1 MKKNA
6 SDYLVALSVIV
17 CSLVLLAAL
26 TYALGGWRPSNR
38 GHTLEVDFV
47 DVTGVKLHSDVRY
60 AGAHAGTVTNIRP
73 ATSNV
78 GCPHRCF
85 STVPGKDSAIRRTS
99 SASSTLTL

>member
-1 MKKNA
+1 VQFVGVLECFEAGSNPVRA
-6 SDYLVALSVIV
+6 RLVFRTQNFSG
-17 CSLVLLAAL
+17 SAAINSS
-26 TYALGGWRPSNR
+26 RSSR
-38 GHTLEVDFV
+38 GHRTAN
-47 DVTGVKLHSDVRY
+47 DVWSS
-60 AGAHAGTVTNIRP
+60 GTVTNIRP